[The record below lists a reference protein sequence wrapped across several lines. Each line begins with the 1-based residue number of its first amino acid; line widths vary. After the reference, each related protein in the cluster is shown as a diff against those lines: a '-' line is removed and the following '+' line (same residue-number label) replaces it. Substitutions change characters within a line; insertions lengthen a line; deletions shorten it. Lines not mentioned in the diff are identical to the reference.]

1 MPRYF
6 NRFEYGACAAHLRWH
21 CHCTCVFLHNL
32 HILRWDAIRE
42 STGGTRN
49 TGLLYMAD
57 ASGPIHSSNATYI
70 SNLYHTPRAVHAPQV
85 HGAKSGTIRTER
97 IMRNAELTWFCGE
110 KHDPSTKCLAYGPT
124 DWFPPCS
131 AACPVYHLGYA
142 CAWMHLSWHA
152 SSYSEIFGPVLACSA
167 GRDSIRWVINR
178 QYYFS
183 LARSMH
189 DLLGW
194 LCFLACHDWLAMKRP

>member
-6 NRFEYGACAAHLRWH
+6 NRFEYGACAAHPRRH
-21 CHCTCVFLHNL
+21 CHCTCFFHNL
-32 HILRWDAIRE
+32 HILRWDAMRE

-49 TGLLYMAD
+49 TGLFYMAD
-57 ASGPIHSSNATYI
+57 ASGTIHNSNATYI
-70 SNLYHTPRAVHAPQV
+70 SNLYHTPRVAHAPQV
-85 HGAKSGTIRTER
+85 HGAKSSTIRTER

-110 KHDPSTKCLAYGPT
+110 KHDPSANACHSGPT
-124 DWFPPCS
+124 GRFPPCS

-152 SSYSEIFGPVLACSA
+152 SSYSEIFGPVIACSA

>member
-1 MPRYF
+1 
-6 NRFEYGACAAHLRWH
+6 
-21 CHCTCVFLHNL
+21 
-32 HILRWDAIRE
+32 
-42 STGGTRN
+42 
-49 TGLLYMAD
+49 MAD
-57 ASGPIHSSNATYI
+57 ASGTIHNSNATYI

-124 DWFPPCS
+124 DWFPLCS

-194 LCFLACHDWLAMKRP
+194 LCFLACHDWFAKKRP

>member
-1 MPRYF
+1 M
-6 NRFEYGACAAHLRWH
+6 C
-21 CHCTCVFLHNL
+21 
-32 HILRWDAIRE
+32 IRDR
-42 STGGTRN
+42 RN

-70 SNLYHTPRAVHAPQV
+70 SNLYHTPRVAHAPQV

-110 KHDPSTKCLAYGPT
+110 KHDPSANACHSGPT
-124 DWFPPCS
+124 GRFPPCS

-152 SSYSEIFGPVLACSA
+152 SSYSENFGPVLACSA
-167 GRDSIRWVINR
+167 GRDNIRWVINH

-194 LCFLACHDWLAMKRP
+194 LCFLACHDWFAKKRP